1 MSWRPSPRGF
11 WHLPRATISENK
23 PMDTVFEHDLVEID
37 QQTQRLIREFHVAK
51 QLRFVD
57 GKDLLDSFKL
67 NNQAIVNQDVKRSGS
82 SKTKPLYRNDQ
93 CVLCRHI
100 SQLAFP
106 AYAFVVNGLQQLRP
120 LEAGDALQL
129 QCQ

>member
-82 SKTKPLYRNDQ
+82 SKTKPLYSIGTINAY
-93 CVLCRHI
+93 CVGIFRSSH
-100 SQLAFP
+100 S
-106 AYAFVVNGLQQLRP
+106 LRTH
-120 LEAGDALQL
+120 LW
-129 QCQ
+129 